1 MVFTKNEKTLDR
13 EAQMST
19 KKFSI
24 VALLE
29 VDEENNIL
37 SSHEESHEDDVYDLV
52 TNLIHDTDD
61 VRLHNL
67 VVKER
72 Q

>member
-1 MVFTKNEKTLDR
+1 MK
-13 EAQMST
+13 

-29 VDEENNIL
+29 VDEDNNIL
-37 SSHEESHEDDVYDLV
+37 SSHEESHEDDVYDLIN
-52 TNLIHDTDD
+52 NLIHDTDD
-61 VRLHNL
+61 VKLHNL

-72 Q
+72 